1 MSIWLGDG
9 FFGRIRNNIIK
20 WWRLTILPVFHLN
33 NNNPATVLEEVKM
46 EQDKVNNAS
55 MVILN
60 DQQQEVSKKEA
71 LKTDSRESE
80 KDIIARLERERKEE
94 EERKRKEIEETRQ
107 KVQEEERIAAIL
119 NANRVRLDSFIEEG
133 KAGREK
139 VSDTR
144 EDIPE
149 DERAHR
155 DEEMKRAQE
164 IIDRLN
170 REAAMDEA
178 KKQAEI
184 EAAKRQSQE
193 AF

>member
-20 WWRLTILPVFHLN
+20 WWRLTILPVFRLN

-55 MVILN
+55 MGILN
-60 DQQQEVSKKEA
+60 EQQQEVSKKEA
-71 LKTDSRESE
+71 LKMDSRESE
-80 KDIIARLERERKEE
+80 KDIIARLKRERKEE

-107 KVQEEERIAAIL
+107 KVPEEERIAAIL

-149 DERAHR
+149 DEKAHS

>member
-1 MSIWLGDG
+1 MSIWSGDG
-9 FFGRIRNNIIK
+9 FFGRIRGNLIK
-20 WWRLTILPVFHLN
+20 WWRLTILPVFRLN
-33 NNNPATVLEEVKM
+33 NNNPASVLEEVKM
-46 EQDKVNNAS
+46 EQNKVNNAS
-55 MVILN
+55 MEILN
-60 DQQQEVSKKEA
+60 EQHQEVSKKEA
-71 LKTDSRESE
+71 SKTGSRESE
-80 KDIIARLERERKEE
+80 KDIIARLERERKEK

-119 NANRVRLDSFIEEG
+119 NANRVKVDSFIEEG
-133 KAGREK
+133 KAGRKK
-139 VSDTR
+139 VSDTQ

-184 EAAKRQSQE
+184 EAAKSQSQE
-193 AF
+193 TF